1 MKRKT
6 LISVMAIAITLC
18 CLIGTTYAWL
28 VAKTEPVAN
37 TFTFGNITLSLSKSE
52 SNSTNTKIVPGQRL
66 TEDPTV
72 TVKKDSEACWL
83 FIKIEE
89 TANFDT
95 FLSYNIA
102 TDWKLLEENDQEG
115 YTVYYREVEASSV
128 DKSFRIIEDGELVAN
143 ITATKADYDAVLA
156 EEDYPKLT
164 FTAYAV
170 QRLGFDTAAAAW
182 AEAKD
187 LTQSGGIK

>member
-28 VAKTEPVAN
+28 VAKTEPVVN
-37 TFTFGNITLSLSKSE
+37 TFTFGNITISLSKSE
-52 SNSTNTKIVPGQRL
+52 SNSTNTKIVPGQTL

-102 TDWKLLEENDQEG
+102 TGWELLEKNDQEG
-115 YTVYYREVEASSV
+115 YTVYYQEVEASSE
-128 DKSFRIIEDGELVAN
+128 DESFRIIKDGELVAN

-156 EEDYPKLT
+156 EDYPKLT